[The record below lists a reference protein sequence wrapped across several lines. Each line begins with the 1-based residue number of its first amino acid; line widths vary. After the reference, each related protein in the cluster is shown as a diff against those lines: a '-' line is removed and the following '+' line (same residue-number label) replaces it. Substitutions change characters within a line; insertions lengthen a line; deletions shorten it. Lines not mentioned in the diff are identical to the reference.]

1 MRNMHAYRAVP
12 AVVALAT
19 VAGCAVGSSSTRADD
34 ARALV
39 DPLEQASSAVATATI
54 AVGLLG
60 DDAVTPAVADTSLLD
75 QNAVLEDAGFA
86 VSTLVPT
93 DATTAAWQADALAA
107 VRDAQASVVAARA
120 WANGAA
126 AGQDAVASALDTS
139 ADQLDEL
146 TGRLEASS

>member
-1 MRNMHAYRAVP
+1 MRVARAAL

-39 DPLEQASSAVATATI
+39 DPLEQSSSAVATAQI

-60 DDAVTPAVADTSLLD
+60 DGDLTPAVTDTSLLD

-93 DATTAAWQADALAA
+93 DATTSTWQADSLAA
-107 VRDAQASVVAARA
+107 VREAQAAVVEARA
-120 WANGAA
+120 WANGSGAGEEAVAA
-126 AGQDAVASALDTS
+126 ALDDS
-139 ADQLDEL
+139 ADRLEEL
-146 TGRLEASS
+146 TQRLEAAS